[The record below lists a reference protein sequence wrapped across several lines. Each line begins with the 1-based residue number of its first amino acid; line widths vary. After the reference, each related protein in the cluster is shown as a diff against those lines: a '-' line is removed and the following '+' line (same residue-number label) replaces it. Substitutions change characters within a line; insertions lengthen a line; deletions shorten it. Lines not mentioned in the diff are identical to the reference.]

1 MLEPLLFLIYNNDLP
16 NGIESVCKIF
26 ADDTSLFLNI
36 KDETFSDTQF
46 NSDLNKISKCAFQWK
61 ILFTPDL
68 SEQVIEIY
76 FSHKRDNENYCS
88 LVFTDTEVQLATSQ
102 KNLGLILD
110 SKLDFNEHIKQQN

>member
-16 NGIESVCKIF
+16 NGIESVCEIF
-26 ADDTSLFLNI
+26 ADDTSLFLNT

-68 SEQVIEIY
+68 SKQVIEIY

-102 KNLGLILD
+102 KHLGLILD